1 MHLEEPQQ
9 GISKRNTGVS
19 ILVSNWMHLED
30 VYTVHNNRFYTVSIL
45 VSNWMHLEEEL
56 ERLMRQLKAVFQS

>member
-1 MHLEEPQQ
+1 
-9 GISKRNTGVS
+9 
-19 ILVSNWMHLED
+19 MHLED